1 MINRIKM
8 KFVFKKRRKGHK
20 FVTSVKHTF
29 ENVSI
34 FILHQKRKSNFHI
47 LQKLNFCL
55 TSISFNFIIVDRKNA
70 QLFGPQRTIF
80 IDAQLLSAISYN
92 VFDRTRILIYYS
104 LDIRIDYRLC
114 TATIKL
120 NRCVIHSPSRKMVIG
135 ILQAVISRHIN
146 VNVIIF
152 PSNAPYCRRSNTIR
166 FLDW

>member
-1 MINRIKM
+1 MCL
-8 KFVFKKRRKGHK
+8 
-20 FVTSVKHTF
+20 
-29 ENVSI
+29 I

-120 NRCVIHSPSRKMVIG
+120 NRCVIHSPSERWSLEFYIG
-135 ILQAVISRHIN
+135 RYIATYY